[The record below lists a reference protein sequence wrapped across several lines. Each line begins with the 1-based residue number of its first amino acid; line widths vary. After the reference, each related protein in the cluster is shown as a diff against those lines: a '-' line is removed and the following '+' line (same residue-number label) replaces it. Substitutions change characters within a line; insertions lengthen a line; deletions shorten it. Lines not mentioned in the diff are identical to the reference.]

1 MKQIIAQNGDRLD
14 QIVYEQYKTL
24 SVIDKVLEANTH
36 LKNKVILEDG
46 DVINIP
52 VITIAKETI
61 KKVKTLW

>member
-24 SVIDKVLEANTH
+24 SVMGKVLEANTH
-36 LKNKVILEDG
+36 LKNKVILVDG

>member
-14 QIVYEQYKTL
+14 QIVYKQYKTL
-24 SVIDKVLEANTH
+24 SVMDKVLEANTH
-36 LKNKVILEDG
+36 LKNKVILVDG

>member
-14 QIVYEQYKTL
+14 QIVYKQYKTL

>member
-14 QIVYEQYKTL
+14 QIVYEKYKTL
-24 SVIDKVLEANTH
+24 SVMDKVLEANTH

>member
-24 SVIDKVLEANTH
+24 SVMNKVLEANTH
-36 LKNKVILEDG
+36 LKNKVILVDG

>member
-24 SVIDKVLEANTH
+24 SVMDKVLEANTH
-36 LKNKVILEDG
+36 LKNKVILVDG